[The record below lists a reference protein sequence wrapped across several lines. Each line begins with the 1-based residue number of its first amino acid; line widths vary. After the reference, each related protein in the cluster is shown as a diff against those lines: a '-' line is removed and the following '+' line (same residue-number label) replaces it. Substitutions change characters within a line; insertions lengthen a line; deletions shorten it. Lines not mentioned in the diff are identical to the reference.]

1 MKNFRKRTLKRL
13 ISMSLGLTLALS
25 TFQSV
30 IPVNTPTASAATTTK
45 GNQVIS
51 TGAKYLGV
59 KYKLGGLTPKAF
71 DCQGF
76 TKYVFKKYGV
86 NLPIGARN
94 QSKVGKKVS
103 RQNLRPGDLVFFSTK
118 ATMKYKASSIKR
130 IGHVGIY
137 AGKGKIL
144 HTYGKG
150 GVKFSNLKNTFWGAH
165 YVTARRVI
173 G

>member
-1 MKNFRKRTLKRL
+1 MKNFRKQTLKRL
-13 ISMSLGLTLALS
+13 INMSLGLTLALS
-25 TFQSV
+25 TFQSI
-30 IPVNTPTASAATTTK
+30 IPVNTPTVSAATAVK

-59 KYKLGGLTPKAF
+59 KYRLGGKTPSAF

-76 TKYVFKKYGV
+76 TKYVFKKHGV
-86 NLPIGARN
+86 HLPIGARN
-94 QSKVGKKVS
+94 QSRVGKKVS
-103 RQNLRPGDLVFFSTK
+103 RNNLRAGDLVFFSTK

-150 GVKFSNLKNTFWGAH
+150 GVKISSLNSKWWGSH
-165 YVTARRVI
+165 YITARRV

>member
-1 MKNFRKRTLKRL
+1 MKNFRKQTMKRL

-25 TFQSV
+25 TFQAV
-30 IPVNTPTASAATTTK
+30 IPVNTPTVSAATAVQ
-45 GNQVIS
+45 GSQIIS

-59 KYKLGGLTPKAF
+59 KYKLGGHSPSAF

-76 TKYVFKKYGV
+76 TRYVFNKYGV
-86 NLPIGARN
+86 HLPAGARN
-94 QSKVGKKVS
+94 QSKVGKKIS
-103 RQNLRPGDLVFFSTK
+103 RNNLRVGDLVFFSTK
-118 ATMKYKASSIKR
+118 ATMKYSSSSIKR

-137 AGKGKIL
+137 AGNGKII

-150 GVKFSNLKNTFWGAH
+150 GVKYTSLKSAWWSSH